1 MLIQRIPAAYTG
13 LYGLKGSVGRMPHA
27 GLMGSHDGMDAI
39 IGALGPL
46 ATSAR
51 DLALFCRVM
60 LQYKPWFVE
69 PGLLEGPWRQDLV
82 DGVGMPNKLS
92 IAVLWDDGVV
102 TPHPPILDALRRT
115 QDALT
120 AAGHDVIVWEPVAH
134 QSAWDLI
141 VRSVRARIYHAC

>member
-60 LQYKPWFVE
+60 LQYKPWLVE
-69 PGLLEGPWRQDLV
+69 PGLLEIPWRQDLV

-115 QDALT
+115 HDALT